1 MENRFNAHYWGI
13 EFCQSFH
20 LKSAAPLFFK
30 KNNEENS
37 IKDGS
42 G

>member
-1 MENRFNAHYWGI
+1 MENIDLMHYWGI
-13 EFCQSFH
+13 EHYLEVMQLH
-20 LKSAAPLFFK
+20 YFFK